1 LVKSSSKPLTDTF
14 TKIKHVVK
22 NLYFGLLGLLLA
34 LAACKNEKEKGPK
47 VIQPNDPL
55 MPDTEITSG
64 PKDIKEV
71 KQVVAEIDGM
81 MDTLQKKGPL
91 FVREVPEFMTEV
103 SVFSS
108 QGKNLILHTKTPV
121 REAWYYL
128 VDERP
133 IYLREQILGKE
144 GFTEHRFYYGRKDLL
159 AAETREGASP
169 DALEQAEAKK
179 YRSEGDDDYRMGVK
193 TVFGK
198 YMEYT
203 MGKVKQAE

>member
-1 LVKSSSKPLTDTF
+1 M
-14 TKIKHVVK
+14 K
-22 NLYFGLLGLLLA
+22 NLYFLFLGLVLA
-34 LAACKNEKEKGPK
+34 LSACKSEQKEKGPK

-55 MPDTEITSG
+55 MPDTEISTG
-64 PKDIKEV
+64 PNDIAGV
-71 KQVVAEIDGM
+71 KKVVAEIDGM

-91 FVREVPEFMTEV
+91 FVREVPDFMTEV

-108 QGKNLILHTKTPV
+108 QGRNLILHTKTPV
-121 REAWYYL
+121 REAWFYL
-128 VDERP
+128 VDQRP
-133 IYLREQILGKE
+133 VFLREQILGKE

-179 YRSEGDDDYRMGVK
+179 YRTEGDDDYRMGVK
-193 TVFGK
+193 SVFGK

-203 MGKVKQAE
+203 VGKVK

>member
-1 LVKSSSKPLTDTF
+1 VKF
-14 TKIKHVVK
+14 QIKHSVK
-22 NLYFGLLGLLLA
+22 NFYFLFLGLVLA
-34 LAACKNEKEKGPK
+34 LSACKAEQKEKGPK
-47 VIQPNDPL
+47 AIQPNDPL

-64 PKDIKEV
+64 PKDIREV

-91 FVREVPEFMTEV
+91 YVREVPEFMTEL

-108 QGKNLILHTKTPV
+108 QGQNLILHAKTPV
-121 REAWYYL
+121 REAWFYL
-128 VDERP
+128 VEERP
-133 IYLREQILGKE
+133 VFLREQILGKD

-159 AAETREGASP
+159 AAETRKGASP

-179 YRSEGDDDYRMGVK
+179 YRPEGDDDYRMGVK
-193 TVFGK
+193 SVFAK

-203 MGKVKQAE
+203 MGK